1 MVGCS
6 KLLAAPITATAE
18 NIPAIWSH
26 PEKLAIAS
34 MSPEHP
40 LQDASRAVARILPNV
55 RVETLMGQGHW
66 ALHEAPEMAAR
77 LIVDF
82 LAA

>member
-1 MVGCS
+1 L
-6 KLLAAPITATAE
+6 K
-18 NIPAIWSH
+18 
-26 PEKLAIAS
+26 
-34 MSPEHP
+34 
-40 LQDASRAVARILPNV
+40 DASRAVARILPNV

-77 LIVDF
+77 PIADF